1 MWLMVGYV
9 YLLTPLETLP
19 SPSAPPFPEAAKVT
33 VKESLH
39 NRAQAG
45 DACLLL
51 ETVKSHYQLQEP
63 VVVVAHLSG
72 LPRHRVD
79 TTLASLLIEGDI
91 QVLGP
96 ISFYRQPE
104 TGEYIARI
112 TRNPAS
118 GMPLGIGSYKVVVRV
133 GPDLVAAVPFE
144 VSAQAGKLAWRSR
157 PVKQA
162 LMGSIGSQY

>member
-19 SPSAPPFPEAAKVT
+19 SPTSEPNPEDIKVS
-33 VKESLH
+33 VKGSLL
-39 NRAQAG
+39 NTAQVG

-51 ETVKSHYQLQEP
+51 ETVKSHYLPEEP
-63 VVVVAHLSG
+63 LVVVAHLSG
-72 LPRHRVD
+72 LPQHRVD
-79 TTLASLLIEGDI
+79 TTLASLLIEDDI

-96 ISFYRQPE
+96 ISFARQAD

-112 TRNPAS
+112 TSNPAT
-118 GMPLGIGSYKVVVRV
+118 GMPLGIGTYKVVVRV

-144 VSAQAGKLAWRSR
+144 VLAVPDQIAYLR
-157 PVKQA
+157 
-162 LMGSIGSQY
+162 

>member
-19 SPSAPPFPEAAKVT
+19 SSVTQQIPEAAKV
-33 VKESLH
+33 SLKGH
-39 NRAQAG
+39 LRNTAQAG

-72 LPRHRVD
+72 LPQHRVD
-79 TTLASLLIEGDI
+79 TTLASLLIEDDI

-96 ISFYRQPE
+96 ISFYRQADS
-104 TGEYIARI
+104 GEYIARI
-112 TRNPAS
+112 TSNPAT
-118 GMPLGIGSYKVVVRV
+118 GMPLGIGTYKVVVRV
-133 GPDLVAAVPFE
+133 GPDLVAAVPFK
-144 VSAQAGKLAWRSR
+144 VLAVPERIAYLR
-157 PVKQA
+157 
-162 LMGSIGSQY
+162 

>member
-19 SPSAPPFPEAAKVT
+19 SPSTPQITED
-33 VKESLH
+33 VKISVKDSLR
-39 NRAQAG
+39 NTAQAG

-72 LPRHRVD
+72 LPQHRVD
-79 TTLASLLIEGDI
+79 TTWASLLIEDEI

-96 ISFYRQPE
+96 ISFYRQAD

-112 TRNPAS
+112 TSNPAT
-118 GMPLGIGSYKVVVRV
+118 GMPLGIGTYKVVVRV

-144 VSAQAGKLAWRSR
+144 VLAAPERVAYLR
-157 PVKQA
+157 
-162 LMGSIGSQY
+162 